1 MPSGQTQ
8 ITTNKVESRFLKYR
22 TPFKPYDLRKL
33 TDYSSVQSRICGVF
47 KMFSEDSKAVARHH
61 GTTLSKIITWLRN
74 ALIQGEK
81 LIFSEYK

>member
-8 ITTNKVESRFLKYR
+8 ITTNNVESRFHKYR

-47 KMFSEDSKAVARHH
+47 KMIAEDS
-61 GTTLSKIITWLRN
+61 I
-74 ALIQGEK
+74 
-81 LIFSEYK
+81 